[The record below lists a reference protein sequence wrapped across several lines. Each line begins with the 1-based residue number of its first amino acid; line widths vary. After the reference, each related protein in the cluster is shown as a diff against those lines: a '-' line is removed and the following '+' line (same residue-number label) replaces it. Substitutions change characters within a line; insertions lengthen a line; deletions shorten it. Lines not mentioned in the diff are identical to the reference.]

1 MKKVKSEKS
10 KSASRVKKQKT
21 DLITKDMTFIE
32 VMNTSPEA
40 AWILME
46 NGMQC
51 AGCGLAAN
59 ETLEQGALAHGI
71 DPEKLVKQINNGMKQ
86 KQHE

>member
-1 MKKVKSEKS
+1 MKKAKTKKS
-10 KSASRVKKQKT
+10 KSASNVKKQKSK
-21 DLITKDMTFIE
+21 LITKDMTFIE

-51 AGCGLAAN
+51 AGCGLAAS
-59 ETLEQGALAHGI
+59 ESLEQGALAHGI
-71 DPEKLVKQINNGMKQ
+71 DPEKLVKKLNKGMK
-86 KQHE
+86 K

>member
-1 MKKVKSEKS
+1 MKNLKTKKRNS
-10 KSASRVKKQKT
+10 KTDVKKIKKNPE
-21 DLITKDMTFIE
+21 ITKDMTFIE

-51 AGCGLAAN
+51 AGCGLAAS
-59 ETLEQGALAHGI
+59 ESLEQGALAHGI
-71 DPEKLVKQINNGMKQ
+71 DPEKLIKRLNKGIK
-86 KQHE
+86 K

>member
-1 MKKVKSEKS
+1 MKKVKSKKS

-46 NGMQC
+46 QGMQC

-71 DPEKLVKQINNGMKQ
+71 DPEKLLKVLNKGMKI
-86 KQHE
+86 K